1 MNTLLITPLSAPP
14 LQHYT
19 SRPLTFQ
26 PLTTSTTA
34 TNKFSTPN
42 NSEKKILPQLK
53 GLPNPHNL
61 CYLNSVIQ
69 ALKWTQP
76 MTEWANGLL
85 HSTSTVQQQG
95 DKCDR
100 ERERKEKEKEERGR
114 RIWKEELGTTMRVG
128 KECGTRIDKR
138 FMKGT
143 ILWLVYVTA
152 EAKSKA

>member
-1 MNTLLITPLSAPP
+1 MNTLLTPLSAPT

-26 PLTTSTTA
+26 PLTTYTTSTT
-34 TNKFSTPN
+34 KFSTPYN
-42 NSEKKILPQLK
+42 EKKILPQLK

-85 HSTSTVQQQG
+85 QSTSSVQQQG

-138 FMKGT
+138 FMKGI
-143 ILWLVYVTA
+143 IL
-152 EAKSKA
+152 